1 MWIRLSNRDKNTVYF
16 YNTATQEK
24 SEVRPKDGFRLYH
37 ILIKHKDSRKPV
49 ETSIE
54 EALQQISKI
63 HQELKGRIN
72 DHNFRDTF
80 KEYAFKYSQCSSAKR
95 GGDLGIVC
103 GNEMM
108 PEFEKPAFSLKRG
121 EMIGPVPTPS
131 GFHIIYR
138 R

>member
-1 MWIRLSNRDKNTVYF
+1 MWLKLVNKDTNAIYF
-16 YNTATQEK
+16 YNTVTQER
-24 SEVRPKDGFRLYH
+24 SELRPTDGFRLYH
-37 ILIKHKDSRKPV
+37 ILIKHRNSRKPV
-49 ETSIE
+49 DTSVE
-54 EALQQISKI
+54 DALLQINKI
-63 HQELKGRIN
+63 HQELKCRIN
-72 DHNFRDTF
+72 DPSFREAF

-121 EMIGPVPTPS
+121 EMIGPIPTPS